1 MAVSNSFV
9 IYQMHWESKQLR
21 LSGDE
26 MSKLKLHQTYVVLK
40 KKAVELLANIDE
52 AIIKPKDVDLYNF
65 LKRENL
71 IAKDKK

>member
-1 MAVSNSFV
+1 
-9 IYQMHWESKQLR
+9 
-21 LSGDE
+21 